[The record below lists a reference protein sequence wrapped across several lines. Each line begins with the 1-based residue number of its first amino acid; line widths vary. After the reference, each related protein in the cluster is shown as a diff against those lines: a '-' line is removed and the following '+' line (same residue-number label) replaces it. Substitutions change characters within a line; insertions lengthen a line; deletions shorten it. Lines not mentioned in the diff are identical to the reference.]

1 MRLAGFSCIQ
11 NPVLHKPE
19 VYKAQA
25 YPRVLSVKSS
35 TIDKMFLTAME
46 YMIFECNWNLTSEV
60 SVGKLDYVLALWFSF
75 YSG

>member
-1 MRLAGFSCIQ
+1 
-11 NPVLHKPE
+11 
-19 VYKAQA
+19 
-25 YPRVLSVKSS
+25 LSVKSS

-60 SVGKLDYVLALWFSF
+60 SVGKLDYVLALWFFF